1 MIIGFDFDNTIINY
15 SYLFATLA
23 KKKKLIKKNLKL
35 DKNKIK
41 NFLIQNNKEK
51 EWTEIQGEVY
61 GKEIMK
67 AKIFKGFNNIFR
79 CLIKNGVQVYIV
91 SHKTKYPYLGRKI
104 NLRNAALRWIKKN
117 IINRNK
123 DLNFTLKNIYFEN
136 SIEDKINRIKVLK
149 CNVFIDD
156 LPSILQLLPKKIEKF
171 LFNPNTNKLK
181 KKFQIIR
188 SWTKINKFKKKKWIK
203 NL

>member
-1 MIIGFDFDNTIINY
+1 MIVGFDFDNTIINY
-15 SYLFATLA
+15 SYLFTALA

-67 AKIFKGFNNIFR
+67 AKIFQGFNNIFR
-79 CLIKNGVQVYIV
+79 SLLKNGVQVYIV

-188 SWTKINKFKKKKWIK
+188 SWTKINKFKKKIWTQ